1 MLPGSHRKIDCANTS
16 AVAVRCCAVDLF
28 MNKQV
33 VGFESREEAL
43 GRHSTLAC
51 QIAEG
56 DTHVLTLQDSRH
68 YGCISVRD
76 PHRKPVEAIMH
87 STSSFIAG
95 PCKGFGHSVGVAWP
109 TLVSVKS
116 LEEYADI
123 YACGKDSSSEDRQ
136 VRRCDR
142 CLQLAEVPYN
152 ICWFCGESPSWH
164 HGRCCFMPRLKGL
177 LGMVY
182 DEAEDFIGFESD
194 DRLALKVREALSD
207 HIR

>member
-1 MLPGSHRKIDCANTS
+1 
-16 AVAVRCCAVDLF
+16 
-28 MNKQV
+28 MNKQL

-43 GRHSTLAC
+43 GRRSTLAC
-51 QIAEG
+51 QIAVG

-123 YACGKDSSSEDRQ
+123 YIYDICMWQG
-136 VRRCDR
+136 
-142 CLQLAEVPYN
+142 QLV
-152 ICWFCGESPSWH
+152 G
-164 HGRCCFMPRLKGL
+164 G
-177 LGMVY
+177 
-182 DEAEDFIGFESD
+182 
-194 DRLALKVREALSD
+194 
-207 HIR
+207 